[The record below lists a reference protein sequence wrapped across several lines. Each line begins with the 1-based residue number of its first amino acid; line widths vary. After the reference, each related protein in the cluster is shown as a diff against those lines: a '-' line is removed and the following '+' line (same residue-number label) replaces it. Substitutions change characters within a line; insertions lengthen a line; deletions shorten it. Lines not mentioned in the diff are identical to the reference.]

1 MLQPQISRLAVTSAV
16 SAIPAAAAS
25 DSVIILDDDE
35 SDREAGG
42 NQHAT
47 TQLVSTNEVA
57 PIESVVE
64 QDAIEFEEAPVKR
77 SRVLRTPE
85 AVMMRHWLQP
95 TSAPQ
100 RGSGSKMAKFA
111 LGVHAETT
119 KP

>member
-1 MLQPQISRLAVTSAV
+1 MLQPQISRLAVASAV
-16 SAIPAAAAS
+16 SAVPAAS

-57 PIESVVE
+57 PIETVAE
-64 QDAIEFEEAPVKR
+64 QDAIELAEAPVKR

-95 TSAPQ
+95 AAAPQ
-100 RGSGSKMAKFA
+100 HGAGSKMAKFA
-111 LGVHAETT
+111 LGVHTEKT